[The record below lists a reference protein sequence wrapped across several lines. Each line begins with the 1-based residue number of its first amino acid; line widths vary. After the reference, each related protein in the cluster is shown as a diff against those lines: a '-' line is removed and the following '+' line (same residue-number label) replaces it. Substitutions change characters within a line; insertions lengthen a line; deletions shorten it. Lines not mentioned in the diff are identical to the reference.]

1 MARGI
6 NKLTVRA
13 LASLSKP
20 GRHADGGNLYLQIAQ
35 SGTRQWTFF
44 FQLHGKQ
51 REMGLGSAGQ
61 GGITLAEA
69 REKAIGARRLLTQG
83 LDPIDARNGVRAADK
98 AAGVK
103 FGQFADDYVKTHK
116 SEWSNSKH
124 AAQWSMTLGE
134 SYCAAIRPKPIGAIG
149 TEDILAVLE
158 PVWQSVPETAR
169 RVRMRLEKV
178 LDAARVRGLRSGEN
192 PARWKGHLDHILP
205 KHGKALRG
213 HHAALA
219 WTEVPGFMRLLE
231 TREGMASQAFRFLIL
246 TAARTSEVLNARWE
260 EIDFDKA
267 TWTIPAE
274 RMKSRREHRVPLTK
288 TALALLTQVRG
299 KHMAFVFPGPSDAG
313 PLSNMSL
320 LMVLRRLKREDVT
333 PHGMRS
339 AFRDWAAECTN
350 FSSEVC
356 EMALAH
362 VVENATEAAYRRGDL
377 FDKRRKL
384 MEEWAEF
391 CETQERAKILPL
403 NIESSL

>member
-1 MARGI
+1 
-6 NKLTVRA
+6 
-13 LASLSKP
+13 
-20 GRHADGGNLYLQIAQ
+20 
-35 SGTRQWTFF
+35 
-44 FQLHGKQ
+44 
-51 REMGLGSAGQ
+51 
-61 GGITLAEA
+61 
-69 REKAIGARRLLTQG
+69 
-83 LDPIDARNGVRAADK
+83 
-98 AAGVK
+98 
-103 FGQFADDYVKTHK
+103 
-116 SEWSNSKH
+116 
-124 AAQWSMTLGE
+124 
-134 SYCAAIRPKPIGAIG
+134 
-149 TEDILAVLE
+149 
-158 PVWQSVPETAR
+158 
-169 RVRMRLEKV
+169 
-178 LDAARVRGLRSGEN
+178 
-192 PARWKGHLDHILP
+192 
-205 KHGKALRG
+205 
-213 HHAALA
+213 
-219 WTEVPGFMRLLE
+219 
-231 TREGMASQAFRFLIL
+231 
-246 TAARTSEVLNARWE
+246 
-260 EIDFDKA
+260 
-267 TWTIPAE
+267 
-274 RMKSRREHRVPLTK
+274 MKSRREHRVPLTK